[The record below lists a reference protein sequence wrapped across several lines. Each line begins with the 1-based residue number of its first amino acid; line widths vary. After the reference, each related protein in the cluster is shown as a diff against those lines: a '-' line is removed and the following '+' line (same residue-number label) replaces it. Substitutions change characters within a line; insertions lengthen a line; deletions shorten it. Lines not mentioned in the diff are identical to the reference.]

1 MFTEQ
6 DFKFIEEVFSLARM
20 QVVNS
25 QPKNRQALENVMNY
39 EAILTA
45 KLTQVNEAIE
55 GPIEDVNEE
64 SIEKEN
70 SIIATEVLNDKNKEE
85 E

>member
-6 DFKFIEEVFSLARM
+6 DFKFIGEVFSLARM

-25 QPKNRQALENVMNY
+25 QPNNRQALENIMNY
-39 EAILTA
+39 EAILIN
-45 KLTQVNEAIE
+45 KLAQVNEGA
-55 GPIEDVNEE
+55 V
-64 SIEKEN
+64 EKTTGLSN
-70 SIIATEVLNDKNKEE
+70 SIIDTETLNDKTQEE

>member
-6 DFKFIEEVFSLARM
+6 DFKFIGEVFSLARM

-25 QPKNRQALENVMNY
+25 QPNNRQALENIMNY
-39 EAILTA
+39 EAILIN
-45 KLTQVNEAIE
+45 KLAQVNEGA
-55 GPIEDVNEE
+55 V
-64 SIEKEN
+64 EKTTGLSN
-70 SIIATEVLNDKNKEE
+70 LIIATETLNDKTQEE